1 MVDVGRYSGLDEPAE
16 VARLRTRSDAV
27 RALVASA
34 AEGDR
39 GADLYRLVGLREL
52 VVQMRRME
60 PSAGQAA
67 WVLQPRYFYD
77 PEDPGVA
84 LTRDARNRGV
94 ETLLITRPATV
105 RTHPL
110 LPSIFPNA
118 RLGPVFLRAMVV
130 DEARLIVEGPDT
142 ADGDRTAWYTGRP
155 EVLEAVLELWHDTYA
170 LSQPILPPGRS
181 APLSERQLEVARL
194 LCVGEKDQ
202 SIARTLGTS
211 PRTVER
217 DVHTILGEL
226 GASSRTEGVLLMR
239 GRGVNGGWYDGL
251 PPD

>member
-1 MVDVGRYSGLDEPAE
+1 
-16 VARLRTRSDAV
+16 
-27 RALVASA
+27 
-34 AEGDR
+34 
-39 GADLYRLVGLREL
+39 
-52 VVQMRRME
+52 MRRME
-60 PSAGQAA
+60 PSATHAA

-84 LTRDARNRGV
+84 LTRAARDRGV

-110 LPSIFPNA
+110 LPSIFPNT

-130 DEARLIVEGPDT
+130 DGARVIVEGPDT
-142 ADGDRTAWYTGRP
+142 ADGDRTAWYTTRP

-170 LSQPILPPGRS
+170 LSHPILPPGHS
-181 APLSERQLEVARL
+181 PPLSERQLEVARL
-194 LCVGEKDQ
+194 LCVGDKDQ
-202 SIARTLGTS
+202 AIARALGTS

-217 DVHTILGEL
+217 DVRTVLSVL
-226 GASSRTEGVLLMR
+226 GASSRTEAVLLMR
-239 GRGVNGGWYDGL
+239 GRGVNGGWYDGP